1 MISQL
6 CISEYII
13 LAMLKSEKL
22 IAQLE
27 KRFDPAIAGSH
38 TIAYIFNVT
47 GEEGGIWLLQIGNG
61 KCQFVPQKELPD
73 DPRIPCYI
81 TIDTRDLEMILD
93 GRMTA
98 MTATLAG
105 MLAIKGD
112 MNLAMLLVPMLFE
125 SRVNSS
131 KNTAKAQA

>member
-6 CISEYII
+6 QVSKYII
-13 LAMLKSEKL
+13 LAMLKSQKL
-22 IAQLE
+22 IDKLQE
-27 KRFDPAIAGSH
+27 RFDPAIAGNH
-38 TIAYIFNVT
+38 TIAYVFNVT
-47 GEEGGIWLLQIGNG
+47 GEEGGIWLLQIAN
-61 KCQFVPQKELPD
+61 KACQFVLQQEMPE

-105 MLAIKGD
+105 MLAVKGD
-112 MNLAMLLVPMLFE
+112 MNLAMLLVPMFFE
-125 SRVNSS
+125 SLKRTQSVQS
-131 KNTAKAQA
+131 

>member
-1 MISQL
+1 
-6 CISEYII
+6 
-13 LAMLKSEKL
+13 MLKSESL

-27 KRFDPAIAGSH
+27 KRFDPAIAGKN
-38 TIAYIFNVT
+38 TIAYVFNVT
-47 GEEGGIWLLQIGNG
+47 GEEGGIWLLQISNG
-61 KCQFVPQKELPD
+61 ECQFVPQKELPE

-81 TIDTRDLEMILD
+81 TIDTRDLEMIVD

-112 MNLAMLLVPMLFE
+112 MNLAMLLVPMFFE
-125 SRVNSS
+125 SRLANCQS
-131 KNTAKAQA
+131 

>member
-6 CISEYII
+6 CIPEYII

-38 TIAYIFNVT
+38 TIAYVFNVT
-47 GEEGGIWLLQIGNG
+47 GDEGGIWLLQIDNG
-61 KCQFVPQKELPD
+61 KCQFVPQKELPA

-81 TIDTRDLEMILD
+81 TIDTRDLEMIVEA
-93 GRMTA
+93 RMTA

-125 SRVNSS
+125 SRLANCQS
-131 KNTAKAQA
+131 

>member
-1 MISQL
+1 
-6 CISEYII
+6 
-13 LAMLKSEKL
+13 MLKSERL

-27 KRFDPAIAGSH
+27 KRFDPLIAGKNS
-38 TIAYIFNVT
+38 IAYIFNVT
-47 GEEGGIWLLQIGNG
+47 GDEGGIWLLQIGNG
-61 KCQFVPQKELPD
+61 ECQFVPQKELPEN
-73 DPRIPCYI
+73 PRIPCFI

-112 MNLAMLLVPMLFE
+112 MNLAMLLVPMFFE
-125 SRVNSS
+125 SRLASFQS
-131 KNTAKAQA
+131 